1 MSLRAVTA
9 LAALL
14 LLAGCTPAAPQ
25 PSSLPTT
32 AGSKPTAT
40 ATATA
45 SPTPLAPETVD
56 AASYLIDGTPF
67 VPDGDG
73 SWKGHYA
80 FFTDD
85 TATVRCDI
93 YIYSGDSGGVNCATT
108 AGNQG
113 LVTYAVPTANCGTGS
128 SNEFDGYSVAINFK
142 VFDSG
147 NSGFSGCGVGDF
159 FAGSPGNEL
168 PAPLVLHDNQTL
180 FVNSPVYQYTCTVA
194 AGVATCSDS
203 YSGASITYG
212 LTAAQYAG

>member
-9 LAALL
+9 LAAIL
-14 LLAGCTPAAPQ
+14 LLAGCTPAAPE
-25 PSSLPTT
+25 PSSAPTE

-40 ATATA
+40 PTATA
-45 SPTPLAPETVD
+45 APTTLAPETVD
-56 AASYLIDGTPF
+56 AAAYLIDGTPF

-73 SWKGHYA
+73 YWKGHYA

-85 TATVRCDI
+85 TAAVRCDI
-93 YIYSGDSGGVNCATT
+93 YIYSGDSGGVNCSTT

-113 LVTYAVPTANCGTGS
+113 LVTYALPTADCGSGAA
-128 SNEFDGYSVAINFK
+128 NEFDGYSVAINFK

-147 NSGFSGCGVGDF
+147 NAGFSGCGVGEALAAD
-159 FAGSPGNEL
+159 GL

-180 FVNSPVYQYTCTVA
+180 FVNSPLYQYTCTVSVGA
-194 AGVATCSDS
+194 ATCTDS

-212 LTAAQYAG
+212 LARAGFTG